1 MKVKLLLFPLSIVI
15 ALAVGVFWIQPEISS
30 VLALRTQ
37 DAEVVA
43 RLVQMDQVI
52 ANIDTLDRSLA
63 ENDGDRQFVEIYL
76 PKVGSDD
83 SIIDEVNFLAGES
96 GILLVSTG
104 LKPVSSDIAK
114 AAALQVQAESER
126 AEVASNSPGSL
137 LNTGSV
143 ASPELVFTKSS
154 PDARLRSIEV
164 SVSALGKYDQIK
176 SFADRLYHANHFQK
190 FVSLDIT
197 QKPQGQLGSES
208 ASTAS
213 DVLSADMILQ
223 FGVLPAT
230 VVSSGVL
237 LDTFQSPAFKVSVVQ
252 DLRARVTNELPQ
264 LDAVP
269 AERPNPFLR

>member
-30 VLALRTQ
+30 ALALRTQ
-37 DAEVVA
+37 DADAMA
-43 RLVQMDQVI
+43 RLAQMDQVI
-52 ANIDTLDRSLA
+52 ANIDALDRNLA
-63 ENDGDRQFVEIYL
+63 ENDGDRQFVEMYL
-76 PKVGSDD
+76 PKTGSDD

-104 LKPVSSDIAK
+104 LKSVSSDIAK
-114 AAALQVQAESER
+114 AAALQVQSEKDR

-137 LNTGSV
+137 LNTGSAV
-143 ASPELVFTKSS
+143 SPELVFTKSS

-190 FVSLDIT
+190 FVSLDIA
-197 QKPQGQLGSES
+197 QKPQGQSGPES
-208 ASTAS
+208 ASVAP
-213 DVLSADMILQ
+213 DVLSADMNLQ
-223 FGVLPAT
+223 FGVLPAMA
-230 VVSSGVL
+230 VSSGVL
-237 LDTFQSPAFKVSVVQ
+237 LDTFQSSAFKVSVVQ

>member
-164 SVSALGKYDQIK
+164 SVSALGKNDQIK

-208 ASTAS
+208 ASTAP

>member
-208 ASTAS
+208 ASTAP

-237 LDTFQSPAFKVSVVQ
+237 LDTFRSPAFKVSVVQ

>member
-30 VLALRTQ
+30 ALALRTQ
-37 DAEVVA
+37 DADAMA
-43 RLVQMDQVI
+43 RLAQMDQVI
-52 ANIDTLDRSLA
+52 ANIDALDRNLA
-63 ENDGDRQFVEIYL
+63 ENDGDRQFVEMYL
-76 PKVGSDD
+76 PKTGSDD

-104 LKPVSSDIAK
+104 LKSVSSDIAK

-154 PDARLRSIEV
+154 PDARLLSIEV

-208 ASTAS
+208 ASTAP

-237 LDTFQSPAFKVSVVQ
+237 LDTFRSPAFKVSVVQ

>member
-1 MKVKLLLFPLSIVI
+1 M
-15 ALAVGVFWIQPEISS
+15 
-30 VLALRTQ
+30 
-37 DAEVVA
+37 
-43 RLVQMDQVI
+43 
-52 ANIDTLDRSLA
+52 
-63 ENDGDRQFVEIYL
+63 
-76 PKVGSDD
+76 
-83 SIIDEVNFLAGES
+83 
-96 GILLVSTG
+96 
-104 LKPVSSDIAK
+104 SSDIAK

-208 ASTAS
+208 ASTAP

>member
-30 VLALRTQ
+30 ALALRTQ
-37 DAEVVA
+37 DADAMA
-43 RLVQMDQVI
+43 RLAQMDQVI
-52 ANIDTLDRSLA
+52 ANIDALDRNLA
-63 ENDGDRQFVEIYL
+63 ENDGDRQFVEMYL
-76 PKVGSDD
+76 PKTGSDD

-104 LKPVSSDIAK
+104 LKSVSSDIAK

-208 ASTAS
+208 ASTAP

>member
-208 ASTAS
+208 ASTAP

>member
-30 VLALRTQ
+30 ALALRTQ
-37 DAEVVA
+37 DADAMA
-43 RLVQMDQVI
+43 RLAQMDQVI
-52 ANIDTLDRSLA
+52 ANIDALDRNLA
-63 ENDGDRQFVEIYL
+63 ENDGDRQFVEMYL
-76 PKVGSDD
+76 PKTGSDD

-104 LKPVSSDIAK
+104 LKSVSSDIAK

-208 ASTAS
+208 ASTAP

-237 LDTFQSPAFKVSVVQ
+237 LDTFRSPAFKVSVVQ

>member
-30 VLALRTQ
+30 ALALRTQ
-37 DAEVVA
+37 DADAMA
-43 RLVQMDQVI
+43 RLAQMDQVI
-52 ANIDTLDRSLA
+52 ANIDALDRNLA
-63 ENDGDRQFVEIYL
+63 ENDGDRQFVEMYL
-76 PKVGSDD
+76 PKTGSDD

-104 LKPVSSDIAK
+104 LKSVSSDIAK

-208 ASTAS
+208 ASTAP

-264 LDAVP
+264 LNAVP

>member
-30 VLALRTQ
+30 ALALRTQ
-37 DAEVVA
+37 DADAMA
-43 RLVQMDQVI
+43 RLAQMDQVI
-52 ANIDTLDRSLA
+52 ANIDALDRNLA
-63 ENDGDRQFVEIYL
+63 ENDGDRQFVEMYL
-76 PKVGSDD
+76 PKTGSDD

-104 LKPVSSDIAK
+104 LKSVSSDIAK

-208 ASTAS
+208 ASTAP

-237 LDTFQSPAFKVSVVQ
+237 LDTFRSPAFKVSVVQ

-264 LDAVP
+264 LNAVP

>member
-30 VLALRTQ
+30 ALALRTQ
-37 DAEVVA
+37 DADAMA
-43 RLVQMDQVI
+43 RLAQMDQVI
-52 ANIDTLDRSLA
+52 ANIDALDRNLA
-63 ENDGDRQFVEIYL
+63 ENDGDRQFVEMYL
-76 PKVGSDD
+76 PKTGSDD

-104 LKPVSSDIAK
+104 LKSVSSDIAK

-137 LNTGSV
+137 LNTGLV

-208 ASTAS
+208 ASTAP

>member
-30 VLALRTQ
+30 ALALRTQ
-37 DAEVVA
+37 DADAMA
-43 RLVQMDQVI
+43 RLAQMDQVI
-52 ANIDTLDRSLA
+52 ANIDALDRNLA
-63 ENDGDRQFVEIYL
+63 ENDGDRQFVEMYL
-76 PKVGSDD
+76 PKTGSDD

-104 LKPVSSDIAK
+104 LKSVSSDIAK